1 MIVRFCSVL
10 LIAVFAFGGDVSVV
24 ITEKT
29 VNDFIAEVGPVSGK
43 GKSKGISYKW
53 KVKTASFDFEQGA
66 ATFSATVDLDAGV
79 FKFSDNVKSKV
90 NVSYDAENNKI
101 SMEVEEAI
109 FKIYIKVLGK
119 KTKVGQVD
127 IARYYKP
134 KFEFNGPQPIQ
145 NVIEM
150 EVGNNKVR
158 QIEVSMINSELL
170 IEKDQITVAAIL
182 LYKGQD
188 KE

>member
-1 MIVRFCSVL
+1 MIIRMYSVL

-29 VNDFIAEVGPVSGK
+29 VNDFIGKVGPVSGK

-53 KVKTASFDFEQGA
+53 NVKTASFDFEEGA
-66 ATFSATVDLDAGV
+66 ATFNATVDLDAGV
-79 FKFSDNVKSKV
+79 FKFSDKVQSKV
-90 NVSYDAENNKI
+90 NVSYDAEKNKI
-101 SMEVEEAI
+101 TMEVEEAI

-127 IARYYKP
+127 IAKYYKP

-145 NVIEM
+145 NIIEM
-150 EVGNNKVR
+150 EVGNNQVR
-158 QIEVSMINSELL
+158 VIAVSMVSSELM
-170 IEKDQITVAAIL
+170 IEKDQITVSANL
-182 LYKGQD
+182 QYKGRD